1 MTKLIFQGID
11 DIDRAIIKL
20 LVEDARMSYSEIGK
34 KVGLS
39 RVAVKNR
46 IKAIENKG
54 IITGYHASVDPLVTP
69 KTSTFVAIIKTTAAS
84 YEKISEML
92 EKQPCV
98 KTLCKLSGDNQLH
111 AICVADNMNEMR
123 NFAWKIRNL
132 HEGVLSFSAQMV
144 WEIVKGDVLPDER
157 STKI

>member
-1 MTKLIFQGID
+1 MDMQGID

-34 KVGLS
+34 NVGLS

-46 IKAIENKG
+46 IKAIEKEG

-69 KTSTFVAIIKTTAAS
+69 KMSTFVAIIKTTAAS
-84 YEKISEML
+84 YEKVSEML
-92 EKQPCV
+92 VKQPCV

-111 AICVADNMNEMR
+111 AICVADNIGEMR
-123 NFAWKIRNL
+123 QFASRIRNF

-144 WEIVKGDVLPDER
+144 WEIVKGDVLPHER
-157 STKI
+157 STQI